1 MNPILMAILLVGAI
15 ALVCA
20 VMLTVADHFM
30 GVKVDPRFTPLR
42 EALPGA
48 NCGVCGYPGC
58 DGYANALVSG
68 EEKDT
73 TLCKP
78 GRAACAEKLAA
89 ILAEK

>member
-1 MNPILMAILLVGAI
+1 MNPILMAVLLVGAI

-20 VMLTVADHFM
+20 VMLTVADYFM
-30 GVKVDPRFTPLR
+30 GVKEDPLFAPLR

-58 DGYANALVSG
+58 DGYAKALASG
-68 EEKDT
+68 EEKNT

-89 ILAEK
+89 ILSE